1 MTLSEMAAVYRA
13 EARRQRAIMARL
25 RAQRKAARSAAERA
39 EIVHLIAIH
48 GAIQTQCYDL
58 AELCERYYDRAY
70 YRNPKYTLNE

>member
-58 AELCERYYDRAY
+58 TELCERYYDRAY
-70 YRNPKYTLNE
+70 YRNPKYTMNE

>member
-1 MTLSEMAAVYRA
+1 MTLFDMAAAYRA

-70 YRNPKYTLNE
+70 YRNPKYTFND

>member
-39 EIVHLIAIH
+39 EIVHLIAVH

-58 AELCERYYDRAY
+58 AELCERYYDRGY
-70 YRNPKYTLNE
+70 YRNPKYTFNE

>member
-70 YRNPKYTLNE
+70 YRNPKYTFND

>member
-1 MTLSEMAAVYRA
+1 MTLSEMAAAYRA
-13 EARRQRAIMARL
+13 EALRQRAIMARL

-39 EIVHLIAIH
+39 GIVHLIAIH

-70 YRNPKYTLNE
+70 YRNPKYTMND

>member
-1 MTLSEMAAVYRA
+1 MTLSEMAVVYRA
-13 EARRQRAIMARL
+13 EALRQRAIMARL

-70 YRNPKYTLNE
+70 YRNPKYTFND

>member
-1 MTLSEMAAVYRA
+1 MLSEMAVVYRA
-13 EARRQRAIMARL
+13 EALRQRAIMARL

-70 YRNPKYTLNE
+70 YRNPKYTFND

>member
-39 EIVHLIAIH
+39 EIVHLIAVH

-70 YRNPKYTLNE
+70 YRNPKYTMNE

>member
-1 MTLSEMAAVYRA
+1 MTLSEMAAAYRA
-13 EARRQRAIMARL
+13 EALRQRAIMVRL

-70 YRNPKYTLNE
+70 YRNPKYTMNE

>member
-1 MTLSEMAAVYRA
+1 MTLFDMAVAYRD

-25 RAQRKAARSAAERA
+25 RTRRKAARSAAERA

-70 YRNPKYTLNE
+70 YRNPKYTFND

>member
-48 GAIQTQCYDL
+48 GAIQTQCYEL
-58 AELCERYYDRAY
+58 AVLCERYYDRDY
-70 YRNPKYTLNE
+70 YRNPKYTFND

>member
-1 MTLSEMAAVYRA
+1 MTLSEMAAAYRA
-13 EARRQRAIMARL
+13 EALRQRAIMARL

-70 YRNPKYTLNE
+70 YRNPKYTMND

>member
-1 MTLSEMAAVYRA
+1 MTLFEMAAVYRA

-70 YRNPKYTLNE
+70 YRNPKYTFND